1 MRIISRKLL
10 TASLLVSFVFVP
22 LAALAGYRED
32 MHVTAIE
39 IAQLP
44 PFCWM
49 QFEVPNVKGEEF
61 RIRDCGVAANHYCP
75 GLLYLIR
82 AKGHV
87 SKGERWAH
95 LSHADTDIR
104 YTERAIADS
113 PRCSIRDHVAAS
125 RTEVNNLMILYGY
138 NRPRAK

>member
-10 TASLLVSFVFVP
+10 TASLLISFVFVP
-22 LAALAGYRED
+22 PAALAGYREE
-32 MHVTAIE
+32 MRVTAVE

-75 GLLYLIR
+75 ALIFLIR
-82 AKGHV
+82 AKSHWV
-87 SKGERWAH
+87 SSVMPTPTYAIPSARSPILHDA
-95 LSHADTDIR
+95 LSEIT
-104 YTERAIADS
+104 S
-113 PRCSIRDHVAAS
+113 QLPGPRSTI
-125 RTEVNNLMILYGY
+125 
-138 NRPRAK
+138 

>member
-10 TASLLVSFVFVP
+10 TASLLISFVFVP
-22 LAALAGYRED
+22 PAALAGYREE
-32 MHVTAIE
+32 MRVTAVE

-75 GLLYLIR
+75 ALIYLIR
-82 AKGHV
+82 AKSHLP
-87 SKGERWAH
+87 KHER
-95 LSHADTDIR
+95 LGLLGRADTDIR

-125 RTEVNNLMILYGY
+125 RAEVNNLMTLFGY
-138 NRPRAK
+138 KGARAK